1 MYILYQDENVYIY
14 RLWHVGSRSGSPKI
28 TGSGSWSLWISDT
41 LLTDLSSAR
50 PCRHRACHPLRL
62 SADKSLNLIPFT
74 GVYYIGAYFRLPDHS
89 ISDMKT
95 VILERCKNN
104 YPTYR
109 KLRESFF
116 INKFNSQINR
126 MNKKRNWYMNLTYF
140 RNFEYINAN
149 YNMFTHKSNKRL
161 KWMRI
166 RPDPHPH
173 HWS

>member
-1 MYILYQDENVYIY
+1 MYILFQDENVNIY
-14 RLWHVGSRSGSPKI
+14 RLWHVGSLR
-28 TGSGSWSLWISDT
+28 ISDT
-41 LLTDLSSAR
+41 FLTDLSSAR

-62 SADKSLNLIPFT
+62 SADKLLNMIQFT
-74 GVYYIGAYFRLPDHS
+74 GVNYIGAYFRLPDHS